1 MRLLW
6 RGSVKTLMGRC
17 EGMFS
22 AIKLFYGKIK
32 LYIIGGLAILTAVFW
47 ALLNRSK
54 RKRAEDKL
62 KNAEAVIEAEHESNA
77 LLSDRLGEEQKEVK
91 SETDNPD
98 IDYFSK

>member
-1 MRLLW
+1 
-6 RGSVKTLMGRC
+6 
-17 EGMFS
+17 MFS
-22 AIKLFYGKIK
+22 ALKLFYGKIK
-32 LYIIGGLAILTAVFW
+32 LYIIGGLAVLVAFFWTWVNIL
-47 ALLNRSK
+47 R

-98 IDYFSK
+98 IDHFSK

>member
-1 MRLLW
+1 
-6 RGSVKTLMGRC
+6 
-17 EGMFS
+17 MF
-22 AIKLFYGKIK
+22 AKIK
-32 LYIIGGLAILTAVFW
+32 LYIIGGLAVLVAFFWTWVNIL
-47 ALLNRSK
+47 R

-98 IDYFSK
+98 IDHFSK